1 MVAEE
6 DNGINER
13 RNLGRGLSLPEAKV
27 RVPNGH
33 PSLYK
38 RLKNKGMRSLLW
50 LQAEAV
56 VLAKKGMADGV
67 QSGGLPALKVLAKT
81 ILSQNIPLWEC

>member
-1 MVAEE
+1 MARFIIAGSKGTG
-6 DNGINER
+6 DPTMAT
-13 RNLGRGLSLPEAKV
+13 LPFTPHKE
-27 RVPNGH
+27 
-33 PSLYK
+33 
-38 RLKNKGMRSLLW
+38 LKNKGMRSLLW